1 MSPRTA
7 EFVSISSNQSA
18 TSRPNTTLTPASSL
32 YSTHIS
38 EATVSIGGTFQVP
51 EFVTKPSPDI
61 DQEDLAYLAAR
72 GVFDLP
78 STAALRKIFQCY
90 LDYVYPLLPILDIHD
105 LLHAVY
111 GHNSQ
116 VSLPLLYGI
125 MLAASAFVDED
136 TLDQTGYQS
145 LFEWRSSL
153 SRKLRVS

>member
-1 MSPRTA
+1 M
-7 EFVSISSNQSA
+7 
-18 TSRPNTTLTPASSL
+18 
-32 YSTHIS
+32 
-38 EATVSIGGTFQVP
+38 P

-78 STAALRKIFQCY
+78 PTAALRKIFQCY

-111 GHNSQ
+111 GHASQ

-125 MLAASAFVDED
+125 MLAASAFVDEN
-136 TLDQTGYQS
+136 TLDQTGYRS

-153 SRKLRVS
+153 RRKLRVS